1 MTPCYA
7 HDTCGEEH
15 ILRPP
20 RSKAWPSHSH
30 QLRVRHKQRRETAD
44 ALGLRATFNELA
56 KIWRD
61 ETWHSSSLRRR
72 VSHPAYL
79 KIIGIGTP
87 AIPWILEELRKE
99 PDYWFAALEAITR
112 EDPAPYTDGASRL
125 RDAWLAWGER
135 RGY

>member
-20 RSKAWPSHSH
+20 RSKTWPSHSH
-30 QLRVRHKQRRETAD
+30 QLKIRRKQPVEALETP
-44 ALGLRATFNELA
+44 GLRSIFNGLV
-56 KIWRD
+56 KRWRD
-61 ETWHSSSLRRR
+61 ETWHFSSLRKRI
-72 VSHPAYL
+72 SHPDYL
-79 KIIGIGTP
+79 KIIGMGTP

-99 PDYWFAALEAITR
+99 PDYWFAALEGITR
-112 EDPAPYTDGASRL
+112 EDPAPHTDGANRV